1 MSSFVGGEEKGI
13 LELLRPWLLDENVC
27 NRRSIYSPGLSAG
40 DKDNS
45 SLEEDPYTAAQDLL
59 FHFSYGLFA
68 LSYLSPNSRYGR
80 LLLHAGLVAGFLVC
94 SSWAWNVLCAPEI
107 FGWNFSFILL
117 NIGQLLYILYQMRP
131 IKFPEEIENLY
142 LSLFAP
148 LRVPRTSFEKLISLD
163 IVEISELHSGEC
175 YAIKDLSKTVRLAV
189 LLQGR
194 VHVVNENNYLHD
206 IRPNEF
212 LDSPEYESSGINC
225 EETFKVTVLAAV
237 PSKIL
242 VWQRSSLEYLFIKD
256 PYLGS
261 VMTALISQDITNKIY
276 SMNKKLKNA
285 KGSSLDIRLP
295 GIAGRLSKLND
306 KELSELVE
314 LNRKRDKSDEK
325 AKKSFVKSF
334 RRKLKS

>member
-1 MSSFVGGEEKGI
+1 MTF
-13 LELLRPWLLDENVC
+13 
-27 NRRSIYSPGLSAG
+27 SPQD
-40 DKDNS
+40 DKDLLMRKTSPSCHHLSGARRKGFLNYFDLGS
-45 SLEEDPYTAAQDLL
+45 SMKTGGPYRAAQDLL

-148 LRVPRTSFEKLISLD
+148 LRSFTQGSAMQSKTSQ
-163 IVEISELHSGEC
+163 
-175 YAIKDLSKTVRLAV
+175 KTVRLAV

-261 VMTALISQDITNKIY
+261 
-276 SMNKKLKNA
+276 KLKNT

-334 RRKLKS
+334 RQEEGCCSIGTIIEKKERRGEGGDNDDSTFRQASRSQYCNTNC